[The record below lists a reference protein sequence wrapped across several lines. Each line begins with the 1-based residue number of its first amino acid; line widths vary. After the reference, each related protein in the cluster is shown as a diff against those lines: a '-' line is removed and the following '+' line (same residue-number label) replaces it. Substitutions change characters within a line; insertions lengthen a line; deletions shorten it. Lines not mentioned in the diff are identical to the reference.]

1 MVQIG
6 SKKYGMM
13 FKFFNFS
20 LFFVAK
26 CGYIFLWIR
35 LTFCYITKLIRKN
48 CSKKMKKMKILML
61 ITNNWWTLCFCSS
74 FSQEMLSH
82 DFNLGAWLMLDMDNK
97 VYFSNWKE
105 IECFPNASEWTRD
118 QNLECAK
125 ECKLNTFPHQV
136 QVCGNQRETFP

>member
-13 FKFFNFS
+13 FKFLKFC

-35 LTFCYITKLIRKN
+35 HTLCYITKSIRQN

-61 ITNNWWTLCFCSS
+61 IMINWWTLCSCSS

-82 DFNLGAWLMLDMDNK
+82 DFNLGAWLMLEMDNK
-97 VYFSNWKE
+97 VYFSKWKE
-105 IECFPNASEWTRD
+105 IECFSKCLRMNKGPK
-118 QNLECAK
+118 LGV
-125 ECKLNTFPHQV
+125 CKRV
-136 QVCGNQRETFP
+136 